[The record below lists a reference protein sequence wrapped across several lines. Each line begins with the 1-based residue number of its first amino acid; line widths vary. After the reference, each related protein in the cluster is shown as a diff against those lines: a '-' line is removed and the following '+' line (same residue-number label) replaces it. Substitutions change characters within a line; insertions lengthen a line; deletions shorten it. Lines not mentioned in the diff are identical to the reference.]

1 MVYRAMSKHKI
12 KAALLAT
19 MLGAAGVVGLA
30 VPAFAATSGYPG
42 TTTTTT
48 TTAPATIH
56 SGVLGSTT
64 NPIVVTTGSTVTI
77 PIGNGST
84 TISIAGFAP
93 GSTAKVSVNG
103 VTLTIT
109 ITANAQGDMLLTFT
123 ITDPHMSINGSTP
136 IPVNFGANTIA
147 VSGTDPSGAAVTKT
161 FTVTIP
167 STAVSTTT
175 TSSPS
180 SSLAFTGADIAAT
193 VVGGLALLA
202 LGTLLVVFTRRRSS
216 GQHSA

>member
-1 MVYRAMSKHKI
+1 MIEHKVRAAM
-12 KAALLAT
+12 LVAT
-19 MLGAAGVVGLA
+19 LGVAGVVGLA
-30 VPAFAATSGYPG
+30 VPAFAATTGYPG

-48 TTAPATIH
+48 TTAPPVAHT
-56 SGVLGSTT
+56 GALGSKT

-93 GSTAKVSVNG
+93 GSTAKISVNG
-103 VTLTIT
+103 VTLSIT
-109 ITANAQGDMLLTFT
+109 ITADAQGNLLVTFT

-136 IPVNFGANTIA
+136 IPVNTGANSIA
-147 VSGTDPSGAAVTKT
+147 LTGTAPSGAAVTKT

-167 STAVSTTT
+167 STAASTGTAG
-175 TSSPS
+175 SSS
-180 SSLAFTGADIAAT
+180 SSSSGSLAFTGADIAAT
-193 VVGGLALLA
+193 VVGGLLLLA